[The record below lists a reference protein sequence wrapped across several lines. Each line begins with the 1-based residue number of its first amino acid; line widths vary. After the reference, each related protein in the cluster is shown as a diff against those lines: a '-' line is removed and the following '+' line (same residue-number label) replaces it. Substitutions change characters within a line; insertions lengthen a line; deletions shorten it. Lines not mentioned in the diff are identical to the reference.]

1 MFGKS
6 PKHKDVE
13 SAGEDNHDHLSGF
26 PALTHVLTIDED
38 RFSMV
43 FNRFDRLAARSL
55 THMQSELAYL
65 EYLLLEMDEV
75 DTTYVGEEE
84 EEARRK
90 DCLEDWGAF
99 REAVKKKN
107 ETQIKRLRLIKEIQS
122 KLKAYRTY

>member
-6 PKHKDVE
+6 LKHKDVE
-13 SAGEDNHDHLSGF
+13 SAEEYNYEHLAGF

-38 RFSMV
+38 HFSMV

-65 EYLLLEMDEV
+65 DDLLQKMDKN
-75 DTTYVGEEE
+75 DTTYVGDDE

-90 DCLEDWGAF
+90 DCLEDWGAL
-99 REAVKKKN
+99 RKAVKKKN